1 METRHLTVSIPRDP
15 HGQNGVLVTGADTLQ
30 DLPQGVGTPL
40 AGAGRSRGGQGTSPS
55 FPEGACTCPP
65 PDTGIQEHETSA
77 QRLAS
82 PAGSSQPAGV
92 RCPSLSLWSGVR
104 TPTALRE
111 PQEPVPALIQHH
123 TPVLRLGPACGTC
136 CPWTWAPREPCVG
149 SSRGGSGVWGPVPAG
164 RFLAFCPPA
173 PGAPRGRSPTVSLP
187 NAAAVSPR
195 ASGAWGRGGRP
206 GGSHLSFL
214 RTLRPRAADRLRT
227 TQSSGELL

>member
-1 METRHLTVSIPRDP
+1 M
-15 HGQNGVLVTGADTLQ
+15 
-30 DLPQGVGTPL
+30 GTPL

-164 RFLAFCPPA
+164 RFLAFCPP
-173 PGAPRGRSPTVSLP
+173 RSRSPERKVPHCLLAKRSSRFPQGL
-187 NAAAVSPR
+187 
-195 ASGAWGRGGRP
+195 RGLGKRRP
-206 GGSHLSFL
+206 PWRLTPELSED
-214 RTLRPRAADRLRT
+214 TEA
-227 TQSSGELL
+227 QSR